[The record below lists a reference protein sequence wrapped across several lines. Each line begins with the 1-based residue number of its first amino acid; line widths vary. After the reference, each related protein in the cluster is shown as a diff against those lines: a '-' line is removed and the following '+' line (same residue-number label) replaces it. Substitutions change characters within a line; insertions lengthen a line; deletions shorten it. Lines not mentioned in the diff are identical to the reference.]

1 MEIPTPVA
9 QGYERNNPKPFLGQA
24 TKIFYGL
31 VALCLIYAAVVS
43 LANGV
48 RLAREPYQLDYE
60 EGNILNA
67 AVRVDAGLT
76 PYPPPRTWPVV
87 LNPYGPVPYFISALW
102 LRAREPE
109 FFRPRITSLVATLIV
124 ASEIAL
130 LAAFFT
136 HSFLLGICFGGFF
149 LTIPLVQQWTP
160 ILRVDMLGLAFSLAG
175 FVVFIRLPRQRCFAP
190 LLFALALLCKVTFLA
205 APIASAFILVR
216 RKQWLE
222 LARGT
227 LACGLILG
235 AAIATLQWST
245 HGAFLFHQFGTHADA
260 FSWANYRGN
269 AFRVLLETPILGALS
284 LIGVLRQRRLSEPF
298 TYLLVAVFGT
308 ATALKLGSNS
318 NHFLEFEAALC
329 ISSAIGFYELQKMK
343 AFPVLTAAMVMLC
356 GVVLAGEGIANR
368 AFFTSQGLVDE
379 CPQAYAYIHDHDS
392 VLSENVG
399 ALVLTGRPVLLS
411 NPFVYAQLVRSG
423 TWPSGRVEK
432 MLQEGTA
439 DLVMI
444 GTPRTR
450 EIRWSQ
456 PALDALASSYHVTR
470 RFVCDDASVAY
481 EPNSPRI
488 ATAR

>member
-1 MEIPTPVA
+1 
-9 QGYERNNPKPFLGQA
+9 
-24 TKIFYGL
+24 
-31 VALCLIYAAVVS
+31 
-43 LANGV
+43 
-48 RLAREPYQLDYE
+48 
-60 EGNILNA
+60 
-67 AVRVDAGLT
+67 
-76 PYPPPRTWPVV
+76 
-87 LNPYGPVPYFISALW
+87 
-102 LRAREPE
+102 
-109 FFRPRITSLVATLIV
+109 
-124 ASEIAL
+124 
-130 LAAFFT
+130 
-136 HSFLLGICFGGFF
+136 
-149 LTIPLVQQWTP
+149 
-160 ILRVDMLGLAFSLAG
+160 
-175 FVVFIRLPRQRCFAP
+175 
-190 LLFALALLCKVTFLA
+190 
-205 APIASAFILVR
+205 
-216 RKQWLE
+216 
-222 LARGT
+222 
-227 LACGLILG
+227 
-235 AAIATLQWST
+235 
-245 HGAFLFHQFGTHADA
+245 
-260 FSWANYRGN
+260 
-269 AFRVLLETPILGALS
+269 
-284 LIGVLRQRRLSEPF
+284 
-298 TYLLVAVFGT
+298 
-308 ATALKLGSNS
+308 
-318 NHFLEFEAALC
+318 
-329 ISSAIGFYELQKMK
+329 MK